1 MTKVTTPG
9 SVTRRP
15 MVASLGMLVLVISC
29 SNSAISGD
37 TTEAAPPAPASRTA
51 ATSVPTSTVPPATQ
65 ATPDPAPTSATVQSA
80 TTTVPRTTTVQP
92 SSTTTTTLAS
102 RDCTPSAPADFRL
115 TEADPVRAAIE
126 LSRVVYPC
134 AIEVGLAPASNPEAV
149 ATVAASD
156 LNGPLLLVG
165 EWFSGRLVSEL
176 RRLEPDRVVTS
187 GFGPDIHSTLFD
199 HRVTVLDID
208 PEATVPHDP
217 SAHEHLWLVAP
228 AAPVVPLQ
236 VAATDLG
243 IGLVVLDPDSST
255 SGDGTLDLISGAASV
270 EVLSVFGDEVSWQ
283 LEVLQKGVE
292 IPGGGIVMFPDSA
305 PRRLVAFYGHPV
317 TSRLG
322 VLGEQDPERGI
333 ERLGRVAADYGA
345 DGATVLP
352 TFEIIATV
360 ASAGPGRDGDYSAET
375 TLDVIRPWIEAAAAN
390 GVYVVLDLQPG
401 RTHFLTQAK
410 IYEEFLRLPHVGL
423 ALDPEW
429 RLKPDEVHLRQ
440 IGTVDAAEINE
451 VVRWL
456 AEIVREEVL
465 PQKLLIVHQFR
476 FSMITNRERIE
487 TPDELAVVIQMD
499 GQGSLGAKYN
509 TWNVLTRGTEDR
521 GFRWGWKNFYD
532 EDSPTA
538 TPAQVL
544 ELTPVP
550 VFVSYQ

>member
-1 MTKVTTPG
+1 MA
-9 SVTRRP
+9 
-15 MVASLGMLVLVISC
+15 ASLGVLALVISC
-29 SNSAISGD
+29 SNTAMSGDNAGTASPAPVSRTVAATDPTSAIPP
-37 TTEAAPPAPASRTA
+37 TT
-51 ATSVPTSTVPPATQ
+51 Q
-65 ATPDPAPTSATVQSA
+65 PAPTS
-80 TTTVPRTTTVQP
+80 TTVPPTTMVEP
-92 SSTTTTTLAS
+92 SSTTTTTLPP
-102 RDCTPSAPADFRL
+102 RNCTPSAPDDFEL
-115 TEADPVRAAIE
+115 AEADPVRAAIE
-126 LSRVVYPC
+126 LSRLVYPC
-134 AIEVGLAPASNPEAV
+134 AVEVGLAPAANPEAV
-149 ATVAASD
+149 ATVAAAD
-156 LNGPLLLVG
+156 LDGPLLLVG

-176 RRLEPDRVVTS
+176 RRLAPDRVVTS

-217 SAHEHLWLVAP
+217 SAYEHLWLVA
-228 AAPVVPLQ
+228 ASAPVVPLQ

-243 IGLVVLDPDSST
+243 IGLAVLDPDS
-255 SGDGTLDLISGAASV
+255 GTFEDDTLELISGAASV
-270 EVLSVFGDEVSWQ
+270 EVLSVFGDEVGWQ
-283 LEVLQKGVE
+283 LDVLQKGVE
-292 IPGGGIVMFPDSA
+292 IPGGGIMMFPDSA
-305 PRRLVAFYGHPV
+305 PRRLVALYGHPV

-345 DGATVLP
+345 DGARVLP

-360 ASAGPGRDGDYSAET
+360 ASAGPGRDGDYSAAT
-375 TLDVIRPWIEAAAAN
+375 ALDVIRPWIEAAAAN
-390 GVYVVLDLQPG
+390 DVYVVLDLQPG
-401 RTHFLTQAK
+401 RTDFLTQAK

-429 RLKPDEVHLRQ
+429 RLKPDQVHLRQ
-440 IGTVDAAEINE
+440 IGTVDASEINE
-451 VVRWL
+451 VVTWL
-456 AEIVREEVL
+456 AAIVREEVL

-476 FSMITNRERIE
+476 FSMITNRENIE

-499 GQGSLGAKYN
+499 GQGSLGSKYN